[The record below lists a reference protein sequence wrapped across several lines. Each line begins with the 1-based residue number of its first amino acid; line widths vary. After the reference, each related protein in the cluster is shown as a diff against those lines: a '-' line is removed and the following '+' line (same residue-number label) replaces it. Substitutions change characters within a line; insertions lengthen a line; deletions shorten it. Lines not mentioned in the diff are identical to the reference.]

1 MTVVDTKVGQQVLL
15 KGTDAVGT
23 AAILAGCTH
32 YFGYPITPQNE
43 IGEFMARELPK
54 VGGVFL
60 QSESEVSAIN
70 MVFGAAICG
79 KRAMTST
86 SGPGYSLML
95 EGISNVAGTDTPCVL
110 VLVSR
115 IGPGGGNIEPSQGDY
130 TSVTQGGAHGG
141 YHTIV
146 LAPSSIQELFDQVQ
160 LGFDLA
166 DKYRIMVIILTEG
179 TLAQMMEPVEV
190 KRVSIGEQL
199 PPKDWALTGKL
210 GRGHQNIVASV
221 WLAPG
226 AANAYHEQLQQKYR
240 AIAENEVRCERYLM
254 EDAEVAVA
262 AFGGIA
268 RLAWAAVDA
277 ARAEGI
283 KAGLIRPIS
292 LWPFPHAVIT
302 QVMAQVRSL
311 LVVEA
316 NMGQMLHDVLY
327 ATPLERRRDV
337 HLLGRPDCNISPLE
351 ILDLIRQLAQGG

>member
-43 IGEFMARELPK
+43 IGEFLARELPK
-54 VGGVFL
+54 AGGVFL

-95 EGISNVAGTDTPCVL
+95 EGISNVAGTDPPCVL

-115 IGPGGGNIEPSQGDY
+115 IGPGGGNIEPSQVDY

-146 LAPSSIQELFDQVQ
+146 LSPSSIQELFDQVQ

-190 KRVSIGEQL
+190 RRTTIGEKL
-199 PPKDWALTGKL
+199 PAKDWALTGKM

-268 RLAWAAVDA
+268 RLASAAADA
-277 ARAEGI
+277 APAPG
-283 KAGLIRPIS
+283 
-292 LWPFPHAVIT
+292 
-302 QVMAQVRSL
+302 
-311 LVVEA
+311 
-316 NMGQMLHDVLY
+316 
-327 ATPLERRRDV
+327 
-337 HLLGRPDCNISPLE
+337 
-351 ILDLIRQLAQGG
+351 